1 MGALI
6 GYIYIYIY
14 KYISQKVAICS
25 LWTVCPCFLYMLL
38 MKFKYCQMPPIFA
51 GFRKFKINCS
61 YFTDLTRF
69 FFLYIFENLFSIAST
84 N

>member
-1 MGALI
+1 M
-6 GYIYIYIY
+6 GYINIFP
-14 KYISQKVAICS
+14 KKSQFAAYGQFVLVFCICY
-25 LWTVCPCFLYMLL
+25 LNIVKCPLVFS
-38 MKFKYCQMPPIFA
+38 